1 MQRYSF
7 PAIFILV
14 ILCLSCEMGE
24 QTDQNMP
31 KGGWVSG
38 IVFEEST
45 ANGLDSANVNYG
57 HISLDSSSILIYTD
71 TEGRYSFYSG
81 FNSGMYEV
89 AASKQGYETEKKEIE
104 VIREDTVDLNF
115 YLKRR
120 K

>member
-7 PAIFILV
+7 LAISMLL

-24 QTDQNMP
+24 QTDQHMP

-38 IVFEEST
+38 TIFEDGT
-45 ANGLDSANVNYG
+45 ANGLDSANINYG

-104 VIREDTVDLNF
+104 VIREDTVNLDF